1 MQSVCPGASF
11 KLSNAPNNDFHFS
24 AYNGFFF
31 SNFQTPCTGGVLKEK
46 KFCFGIF
53 LTIMYRSS
61 VLACSKLLFFHYQ
74 HPTVIW
80 YNLNLN
86 KPKVKTL
93 VLLFL
98 NPVFDKLFKPTLE
111 ISKWYELVA
120 FINVARSLANWKR
133 VFITKSILLF
143 LNFIQNLLWVSN
155 GQMCEKY
162 RVQPPCWSI

>member
-1 MQSVCPGASF
+1 
-11 KLSNAPNNDFHFS
+11 
-24 AYNGFFF
+24 
-31 SNFQTPCTGGVLKEK
+31 
-46 KFCFGIF
+46 
-53 LTIMYRSS
+53 MYRSS

-98 NPVFDKLFKPTLE
+98 NPVFDKLLKPTLE

-162 RVQPPCWSI
+162 RVWAHSLHVGPFSSVLWNCRTIARCLDKLDIEVQCGLAIIAYFKDYRIFSKYIREGFN